1 MEKIPQT
8 ENQQEKWSQLAD
20 KLEKAQADKNKGMG
34 VSCVR
39 QIAQYIRMGMIK
51 EAQTFAHT
59 DHDKIRNYPDLKEI
73 IINELFADQD
83 EHPWSIEERWSKDE
97 S

>member
-8 ENQQEKWSQLAD
+8 ENQQEEWNQLAD
-20 KLEKAQADKNKGMG
+20 KLDKAQKEKNKGRG
-34 VSCVR
+34 VSCVK
-39 QIAQYIRMGMIK
+39 QIAQYLRMGMIK
-51 EAQTFAHT
+51 EARAFAHT

-73 IINELFADQD
+73 IINGLFADQD
-83 EHPWSIEERWSKDE
+83 EHPWSVEERWSKNE